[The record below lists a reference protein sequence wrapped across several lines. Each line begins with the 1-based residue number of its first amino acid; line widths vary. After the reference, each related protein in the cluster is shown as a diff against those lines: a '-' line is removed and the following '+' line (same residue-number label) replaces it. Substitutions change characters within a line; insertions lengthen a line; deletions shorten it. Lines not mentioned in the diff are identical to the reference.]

1 MPGCNRDNVV
11 WLRMDYPEVF
21 SQQEEQMVTKV
32 LLILLII
39 YNGGF
44 LATYITSKAPIRF
57 WIDFFSIRNVL
68 GWIYGIVL
76 FILAIPAAV
85 LYYVF
90 FWILVLVTWTD
101 IFGTKK
107 SYRATKFP
115 LRINKEDDE

>member
-1 MPGCNRDNVV
+1 
-11 WLRMDYPEVF
+11 
-21 SQQEEQMVTKV
+21 MVTWIKIV
-32 LLILLII
+32 LTLLIV

-76 FILAIPAAV
+76 FILAIPATV
-85 LYYVF
+85 LFYVF
-90 FWILVLVTWTD
+90 YWIIVLITWLD

-107 SYRATKFP
+107 SLRLKKFV
-115 LRINKEDDE
+115 RWQDKEDEE